1 MSILGYGLLPM
12 LVLGFFGL
20 FMSLNRGIGTIIA
33 LLVALWASYAA
44 GNFMSVLMREAKE
57 RRLLIMYPLFLY
69 YLSFTLIVIF

>member
-44 GNFMSVLMREAKE
+44 GNFMSVLMREAK
-57 RRLLIMYPLFLY
+57 
-69 YLSFTLIVIF
+69 